1 MTYEQETAK
10 EHLRALLNFPELIL
24 SDYSHDAN
32 AEARVGAVII
42 RHTAEG
48 RSAQLVFQKF
58 PNQAV
63 NWDFVPHAIAIM
75 SALGQKRRVEG
86 VCRLLSA
93 VSPIGD
99 KRNFGCPD

>member
-42 RHTAEG
+42 RHTAEA
-48 RSAQLVFQKF
+48 RSASTVQVSG
-58 PNQAV
+58 
-63 NWDFVPHAIAIM
+63 DT
-75 SALGQKRRVEG
+75 GG
-86 VCRLLSA
+86 VA
-93 VSPIGD
+93 
-99 KRNFGCPD
+99 